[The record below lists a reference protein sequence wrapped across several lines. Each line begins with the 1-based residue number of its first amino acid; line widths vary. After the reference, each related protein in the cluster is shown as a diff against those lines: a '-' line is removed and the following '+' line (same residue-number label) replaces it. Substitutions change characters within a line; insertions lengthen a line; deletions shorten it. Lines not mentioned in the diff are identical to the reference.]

1 MPVEVVVVVVVIVD
15 KCFVVG
21 SQVGEHSFWY
31 HLVVTVTTTVINQLV
46 ECSPLSV
53 DSCNLMA
60 MLEYLDALKQL
71 PTTKVIVVTTVIVIA
86 DTLTISIHQLKAYSL
101 VAIANTV
108 VITASTMEGHIDLTS
123 ISTTVIAVNLNLLFG
138 ILASI
143 TVIITIVTSIAIVD
157 LSAITIE
164 GQLTIVRAIEQQL
177 QLDQAYPAQ
186 RLLKGLLQL

>member
-1 MPVEVVVVVVVIVD
+1 
-15 KCFVVG
+15 
-21 SQVGEHSFWY
+21 
-31 HLVVTVTTTVINQLV
+31 
-46 ECSPLSV
+46 
-53 DSCNLMA
+53 
-60 MLEYLDALKQL
+60 
-71 PTTKVIVVTTVIVIA
+71 
-86 DTLTISIHQLKAYSL
+86 
-101 VAIANTV
+101 
-108 VITASTMEGHIDLTS
+108 MEGHIDLTS

-186 RLLKGLLQL
+186 RLLKGLL